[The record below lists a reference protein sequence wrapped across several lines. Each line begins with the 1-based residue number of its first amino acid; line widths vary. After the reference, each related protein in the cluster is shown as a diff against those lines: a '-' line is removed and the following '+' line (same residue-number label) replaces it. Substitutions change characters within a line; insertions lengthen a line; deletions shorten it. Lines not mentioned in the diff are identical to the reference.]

1 MAEMVKYVAC
11 IDGASEKLRTLC
23 ETAIKEKF
31 CEDASMFERV
41 KKRLEKELEQVMHYG
56 FESIYLHYYEL
67 IHKNNLRPSQYY
79 VHGTAASSV
88 ICFLLDITKENPLDE
103 RMPLYDEF
111 FAGIE
116 GDKEPDID
124 LKVDIS
130 VYDQIIQ
137 SIDTLPGVQKGV
149 QKQDTVLIIP
159 MRSTKFEPWEIENN
173 MFLEYDISASLDCSF
188 IARMEEEIGYY
199 LTNKDIQD
207 DLYKAKPDIRTREEL
222 FEKLLV
228 YGMKRKQALYVSEAV
243 RKGAVARGVGRAEEI
258 MRAYRVPESF
268 LDECKKT
275 KYLKSRADI
284 LEETQSK
291 VGKQYFMIN
300 YPKEYNEV
308 LMKCFGMI
316 FQQ

>member
-23 ETAIKEKF
+23 ENAIKEKF

-41 KKRLEKELEQVMHYG
+41 KKRLEKELEKIMHYG

-67 IHKNNLRPSQYY
+67 IHKNNLRPSQYC
-79 VHGTAASSV
+79 VRGTAASSV

-124 LKVDIS
+124 LKVDIR
-130 VYDQIIQ
+130 VYDQIIK

-149 QKQDTVLIIP
+149 QQQDTVLIIP
-159 MRSTKFEPWEIENN
+159 ERSTEFEPWEIENN
-173 MFLEYDISASLDCSF
+173 FFPEYEISASLECSF
-188 IARMEEEIGYY
+188 IARLEEETGYY
-199 LTNKDIQD
+199 LKNKDILV
-207 DLYKAKPDIRTREEL
+207 DLHRAKPDIRTREEL
-222 FEKLLV
+222 FEKLMG
-228 YGMKRKQALYVSEAV
+228 YGMERKQALYVAEAV

-258 MRAYRVPESF
+258 MREYMVP
-268 LDECKKT
+268 DELINECRRI
-275 KYLKSRADI
+275 KYLKSRADV
-284 LEETQSK
+284 LEETRCK
-291 VGKQYFMIN
+291 IGLQYFKTN
-300 YPKEYNEV
+300 YPKEYRET
-308 LMKCFGMI
+308 LMKLS
-316 FQQ
+316 